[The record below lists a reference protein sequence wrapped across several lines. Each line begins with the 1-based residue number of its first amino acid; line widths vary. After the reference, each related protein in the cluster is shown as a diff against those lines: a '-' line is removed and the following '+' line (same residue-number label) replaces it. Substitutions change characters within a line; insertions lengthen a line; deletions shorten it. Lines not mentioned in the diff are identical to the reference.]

1 AMLATRISFMN
12 EMASLCDAAGADID
26 KVKTAIGL
34 DARIGRHFLSA
45 GIGYGGSCFPKD
57 VQSLIRTAD
66 ALGVPAP
73 MLQATDRVNTDRQRL
88 FAEDIVRLYGRDL
101 AGRRFAVWGLAFK
114 PDTDDVREA
123 PALATIRLLRGLGG
137 ATHAHDPAAVANAR
151 QALGEDG
158 VSYFDDPYEATVG
171 ADALLLF
178 TEWDVYRNADLQRV
192 KLSLKQPVVL
202 DGRNIFDM
210 DVMDRL
216 GFQYRPIGRGRPIV
230 GHK

>member
-1 AMLATRISFMN
+1 
-12 EMASLCDAAGADID
+12 
-26 KVKTAIGL
+26 
-34 DARIGRHFLSA
+34 LSA